1 MNDIPLTEYQEYN
14 DISINVSNKGMTEI
28 PLYSSSSSTRQ
39 VNTDYINLGDNESG
53 YSMHN
58 DDSNIS
64 HNSNTYVSTI
74 SSYWNYFSNI
84 AYSIKEKIASTDVGN
99 KVINVSGK
107 ALEYVIYAGTKV
119 YEKGVEGFSYLK
131 QKIEKTNTSSSQDV
145 DSLDNGGEALIDKS
159 NVMDI

>member
-84 AYSIKEKIASTDVGN
+84 AYSIKEKIASTDVVN

-131 QKIEKTNTSSSQDV
+131 QKIEKTNSSSNHDV

>member
-58 DDSNIS
+58 DDSHIS

-131 QKIEKTNTSSSQDV
+131 QKIEKTNSSSNHDV

>member
-1 MNDIPLTEYQEYN
+1 MNDNPLSEYQEYN
-14 DISINVSNKGMTEI
+14 DSSINVSNKGMTEI

-39 VNTDYINLGDNESG
+39 INSDYVNLEDNESG
-53 YSMHN
+53 YSIH
-58 DDSNIS
+58 DGDNI
-64 HNSNTYVSTI
+64 NQNTNRYVSTI
-74 SSYWNYFSNI
+74 SSYWSYFSNI

-119 YEKGVEGFSYLK
+119 YEKGVEGLSYIK
-131 QKIEKTNTSSSQDV
+131 QKIEKTNASTTHDV

>member
-84 AYSIKEKIASTDVGN
+84 AYSIKEKIALTDVGN

-131 QKIEKTNTSSSQDV
+131 QKIEKTNSSSNHDV